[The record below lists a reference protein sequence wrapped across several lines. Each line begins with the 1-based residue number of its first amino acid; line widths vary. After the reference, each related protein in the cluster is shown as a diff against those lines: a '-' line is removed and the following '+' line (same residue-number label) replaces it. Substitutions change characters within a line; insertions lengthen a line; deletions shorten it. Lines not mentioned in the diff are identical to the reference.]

1 MTEEQARNIR
11 VSAHR
16 LLRRLDAVRPILEGV
31 HTRIIQETD
40 GDISHEIDTVLSVL
54 HVHAEDL
61 RDAFNDAD
69 DESKPL

>member
-16 LLRRLDAVRPILEGV
+16 LLVRLDAVRPILEGV
-31 HTRIIQETD
+31 HMRIIQETD

-61 RDAFNDAD
+61 RDVLNDAD
-69 DESKPL
+69 DERKPL